1 MEKKEEVNLKVDA
14 QLKRD
19 AEAVLEK
26 LGIPLETAVEMF
38 LNQIILREGIPFPV
52 SLSCV
57 PEEEKDPDVFAKY
70 RKSLL

>member
-52 SLSCV
+52 SLSYV